1 MVVMLPDAQWRHRA
15 GLNALLDALDAAGG
29 MTRFVGGAVR
39 DTLLGAAV
47 TDVDLAT
54 RLRPDAVLSRLEQA
68 AIRAVPTGID
78 HGTITAILESG
89 PVEVTT
95 LRHDVA
101 TDGRRAT
108 IRFADDWT
116 EDAARRDF
124 TINALFAD
132 PVSGEVHDYFGGLND
147 LRERRVR
154 FIGVARERIAEDH
167 LRILRF
173 FRFQARFGAGDPDGE
188 ALAAC
193 IERANDL
200 MALSRE
206 RIADELLKLL
216 ALPDPVAVVEQ
227 MIDHGILR
235 AVLPEFDAAA
245 SARLAALVNAEQ
257 ATQTPPDP
265 VRRLAALLPRDARAS
280 EAVVARLKL
289 SNALRKRLAQ
299 AGIMQSDPPR
309 VLLYR
314 LGREGARDA
323 LLLQRGSSP
332 DLGAAIDAIDA
343 IDQPRL
349 PITGGALVA
358 RGLTAGPDVARVLRD
373 IEQRWIDE
381 DFPDATRVAAIAD
394 AAVDQWLGRA
404 RNS

>member
-1 MVVMLPDAQWRHRA
+1 MILPDAEWRHRA
-15 GLNALLDALDAAGG
+15 GLDALLAALDAAGG
-29 MTRFVGGAVR
+29 RTRFVGGAVR
-39 DTLLGAAV
+39 DTLLGAPV

-54 RLRPDAVLSRLEQA
+54 RLRPDDVLDQLRA
-68 AIRAVPTGID
+68 ASIKAVPTGID
-78 HGTITAILESG
+78 HGTITAVLDSG
-89 PVEVTT
+89 PIEVTT
-95 LRHDVA
+95 LRRDVA

-108 IRFADDWT
+108 IAFADDWA

-124 TINALFAD
+124 TINALSAD
-132 PVSGEVHDYFGGLND
+132 PLSGAVHDYFDGLDD
-147 LRERRVR
+147 LAARRVR
-154 FIGVARERIAEDH
+154 FIGAARERIAEDH

-173 FRFQARFGAGDPDGE
+173 FRFQARFGADDPDAE

-193 IERANDL
+193 MERANDL

-216 ALPDPVAVVEQ
+216 ALPDPGDVVAQ
-227 MIDHGILR
+227 MIGHGILR

-245 SARLAALVNAEQ
+245 SAKLIDLIAAER

-299 AGIMQSDPPR
+299 AGIEHSDPPR

-323 LLLQRGSSP
+323 LLLQRGSAP
-332 DLGAAIDAIDA
+332 DLGAALAAIDA

-349 PITGGALVA
+349 PISGGALVQ
-358 RGLTAGPDVARVLRD
+358 RGLTAGPDVARVLRT

-381 DFPDATRVAAIAD
+381 DFPEAARVDAIAD